1 MDLTR
6 LARAPYDLDGEL
18 AFLAARAVP
27 GVEAWDGERYHRSLD
42 LPHGHGVAVVDRS
55 GSIDLMLEDE
65 RDRAEAE
72 RRLRRLFDVD
82 VDPGPVADVLAR
94 DPLLAPLVTA
104 SPGRRVPGSVD
115 PYETAVRAIVG
126 QQVSVAGARTVTGRI
141 VAATGAPLRVAGT
154 PLTHVFPAP
163 AALAAADRGVFPMP
177 QRRAA
182 TIAEVGAR
190 VAAGRLTL
198 VAGADPADVARQLLE
213 VPGIGPWTAGYVAM
227 RGLGDPDV
235 FLPTD
240 LGVRVGLAVLGAG
253 PERAERWHPF
263 RSYALHHL
271 WAVAADGRKVA

>member
-1 MDLTR
+1 MNLTH
-6 LARAPYDLDGEL
+6 LARAPYDLAGEL

-27 GVEAWDGERYHRSLD
+27 GVEAWDGERYHRALD
-42 LPHGHGVAVVDRS
+42 LPHGHGVAVVDRT
-55 GSIDLMLEDE
+55 GAIELTLEDE
-65 RDRAEAE
+65 RDRPAAV

-82 VDPGPVADVLAR
+82 ADPGAVADVLVR

-115 PYETAVRAIVG
+115 PYETVVRAIVG
-126 QQVSVAGARTVTGRI
+126 QQVSVAGARTMTGRI
-141 VAATGAPLRVAGT
+141 VTAIGERLRVAGT

-163 AALAAADRGVFPMP
+163 AALAAAGRDVFPMP

-182 TIAEVGAR
+182 TITEVGAR

-198 VAGADPADVARQLLE
+198 VADADAADVARQLLE

-240 LGVRVGLAVLGAG
+240 LGVRVGLAALGTG
-253 PERAERWHPF
+253 PERAERWRPF

-271 WAVAADGRKVA
+271 WALAADGRKVA